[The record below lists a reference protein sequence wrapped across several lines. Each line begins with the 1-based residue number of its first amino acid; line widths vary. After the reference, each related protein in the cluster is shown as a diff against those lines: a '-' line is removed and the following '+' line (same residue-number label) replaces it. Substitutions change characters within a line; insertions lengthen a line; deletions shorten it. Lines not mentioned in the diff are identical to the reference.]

1 MSNAKKSIN
10 IAKNTMPNIDLSMTI
25 DRLPDR
31 NPTVRKYP
39 RTMSEAFPNARETA
53 QWIEKHKA
61 PMTVRDVVW
70 YAVIY
75 LIICG
80 LVALLAF
87 RL

>member
-1 MSNAKKSIN
+1 MSNIN
-10 IAKNTMPNIDLSMTI
+10 LTMTI
-25 DRLPDR
+25 DSLPDR

-39 RTMSEAFPNARETA
+39 RTLNEAFPNAKETA

-61 PMTVRDVVW
+61 PMTVRDVAW

-75 LIICG
+75 LIVSG